1 LIQGQLVVILIDS
14 GSSNSFLNTQLA
26 PQLAGISEIA
36 SPTKVQV
43 DNGQVIQ
50 CQSEL
55 QQACWE
61 IQGVKFIS
69 NFKHVPLP
77 YYDVILGVD
86 WLQTYNSMQIDWL
99 NKWMVI
105 NFDGTSIQLQ
115 GIHPTLPAF
124 SLVELLLVSEAA
136 STYASP
142 SLPAPIQQLL

>member
-1 LIQGQLVVILIDS
+1 
-14 GSSNSFLNTQLA
+14 
-26 PQLAGISEIA
+26 
-36 SPTKVQV
+36 
-43 DNGQVIQ
+43 
-50 CQSEL
+50 
-55 QQACWE
+55 
-61 IQGVKFIS
+61 
-69 NFKHVPLP
+69 LP

-86 WLQTYNSMQIDWL
+86 WLQTYNPMQIDWL